1 MAPRLEHTNNVSP
14 QLQLLIAGLVSLTS
28 GSCAF
33 LILVASGWGAADFAW
48 ALRAAGDLLAGR
60 DLYRYPPGPYAIP
73 YPLPSALVAIPFV
86 ALRPELGAATFIG
99 LSSGLLAWLLLR
111 QRGQAW
117 WLLIFGSWSY
127 WYALIFAQWSPLVVS
142 MAFLGPLLPLVLVKP
157 QIALPML
164 VLKPPTRAGMAL
176 TVLTGL
182 LSLLLYPPWPWVWLD
197 QIGSYQGTRPPLLS
211 LPLGP
216 LLLLALLRRR
226 DRRAWLILAMALM
239 PQRMVYDQLA
249 LLLVATTRRDLL
261 LMVICS
267 WATLPA
273 ILYFGGWSELP
284 GGWQNWVILTL
295 YLPALFVLLQ
305 PGLRQGSTPGR
316 PFRYNSQL

>member
-1 MAPRLEHTNNVSP
+1 MERIAPRLGHNNDASP
-14 QLQLLIAGLVSLTS
+14 QLQLLTAGLVSLAS

-33 LILVASGWGAADFAW
+33 MILVASGWGAADFAW
-48 ALRAAGDLLAGR
+48 ALRAAGDLLAGY
-60 DLYRYPPGPYAIP
+60 DIYRYPPGPYAIP
-73 YPLPSALVAIPFV
+73 YPLPAALVAMPFV
-86 ALRPELGAATFIG
+86 PLRPELAAATFIG

-111 QRGQAW
+111 QRGHAW
-117 WLLIFGSWSY
+117 WLLIFVSWSY
-127 WYALIFAQWSPLVVS
+127 WYALIFAQWSPLIVC

-164 VLKPPTRAGMAL
+164 VLKPPTRTGLAL
-176 TVLTGL
+176 TVLIGL
-182 LSLLLYPPWPWVWLD
+182 LSLLLYPTWPWVWLD

-226 DRRAWLILAMALM
+226 DRRAWLILAMAVM

-249 LLLVATTRRDLL
+249 LLLVATTRRELRF
-261 LMVICS
+261 MVVCS
-267 WATLPA
+267 WVTLPVM
-273 ILYFGGWSELP
+273 LYSGGWSELP

-295 YLPALFVLLQ
+295 YLPALFVLLW
-305 PGLRQGSTPGR
+305 PGLRPG
-316 PFRYNSQL
+316 NATSHSQL